1 MEDLQIIDLYNQRD
15 ENAISETAKKY
26 GAFCESIAF
35 NILTIAADVEE
46 CVNDTYLQA
55 WNSIPPQQPARLGAW
70 LGKVVRNIAINLWN
84 KNHRKK
90 RYAGMEQLLSEL
102 EDCIPSP
109 ITVEQEIEEK
119 ELTEFLNTWLASLS
133 KADRIL
139 FMRRYWNGEA
149 VKDLAKE
156 YRIMPR
162 DMAKRMYRLRQSLK
176 SALEKGCYTDT
187 RQPAYRNAGRQGAGA
202 GDIKGGGILPRLH
215 QQRRPAT
222 QF

>member
-1 MEDLQIIDLYNQRD
+1 MNDNEIIGLYWERK
-15 ENAISETAKKY
+15 ETAITASADKY
-26 GAFCESIAF
+26 GSYCHSISY
-35 NILTIAADVEE
+35 NILHNNEDAEE

-176 SALEKGCYTDT
+176 SALEKEDYS
-187 RQPAYRNAGRQGAGA
+187 
-202 GDIKGGGILPRLH
+202 L
-215 QQRRPAT
+215 
-222 QF
+222 

>member
-1 MEDLQIIDLYNQRD
+1 MHQ
-15 ENAISETAKKY
+15 
-26 GAFCESIAF
+26 
-35 NILTIAADVEE
+35 V
-46 CVNDTYLQA
+46 
-55 WNSIPPQQPARLGAW
+55 W
-70 LGKVVRNIAINLWN
+70 LAVVRNIAINLWN

-176 SALEKGCYTDT
+176 SALEKEDYS
-187 RQPAYRNAGRQGAGA
+187 
-202 GDIKGGGILPRLH
+202 L
-215 QQRRPAT
+215 
-222 QF
+222 